1 MRSSHHSSK
10 KIWTIIMF
18 GKTFF
23 LLCCVGV
30 IFGMGKQ
37 RQSISM
43 DQYTVIHINIVFS
56 KPLNLLFFFFFSVMF
71 PTFHL
76 SNLFY
81 SFFLLARK
89 NCLHIFLLTFSC
101 VALEFSLEWVR
112 KGNLFHWTITESY
125 NAYILIFSYFN
136 TWTFF
141 DYEHSWL
148 YFWYDMSLR
157 SA

>member
-37 RQSISM
+37 RQSISV

-56 KPLNLLFFFFFSVMF
+56 KPLNLLLFLFYVMF
-71 PTFHL
+71 STFYL

-81 SFFLLARK
+81 SFFLLAIK
-89 NCLHIFLLTFSC
+89 NSLLIFLFNFFLLC
-101 VALEFSLEWVR
+101 VGVIFGMGKKRQSISVDQYR
-112 KGNLFHWTITESY
+112 FIHFDIFLFY
-125 NAYILIFSYFN
+125 YL
-136 TWTFF
+136 
-141 DYEHSWL
+141 
-148 YFWYDMSLR
+148 
-157 SA
+157 